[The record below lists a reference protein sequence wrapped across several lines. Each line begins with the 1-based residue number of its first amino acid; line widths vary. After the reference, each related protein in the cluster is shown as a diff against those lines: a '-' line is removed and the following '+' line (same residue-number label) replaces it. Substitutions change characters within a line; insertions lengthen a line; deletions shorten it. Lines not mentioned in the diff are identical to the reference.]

1 MKMNDYVETDIGEFP
16 RDWEVRRLNEIAELQ
31 RGLSYSSKE
40 KSKDEIP
47 DGYLFL
53 TLNSVKEG
61 GGLKEDGWT
70 WIKSDRLKERHFV
83 KEGDI
88 VIANTEQSKDGSL
101 LGSPA
106 IVHFPEWYK
115 KDKAVFSMDLSKLLL
130 RISNVDV
137 NFLFY
142 YLSFVQPLARKYH
155 TGTNVWHLKL
165 DSWARDLLIP
175 LPPLE
180 EQKKIVELL
189 QKAADIYY
197 TLKDYII
204 QIRNS
209 TETIRK
215 VIRKELLTKGIG
227 HNDYVETDIGEF
239 PKDWE
244 VRRLN
249 EIAIIRSGF
258 SERKRDENS
267 KVIHLR
273 PDNIDNETDRIVFH
287 RIVYIPESPKIERYL
302 LRHLDI
308 VLVNTNGSIDHIG
321 KLGIIDMP
329 LNQKITFS
337 NHLTAIRIVSKDVE
351 PYYIYY
357 LLSWYHLNGSFKKVV
372 KNQAG
377 KWNLNLDTIRNLLIP
392 LPPLEEQKKIVELLQ
407 KVDELINQFNDF
419 LQNLEEEAN
428 TLYKSILRLAL
439 TGKLTE
445 DWRRQ
450 IILLRSVVIPYLV
463 YQASKIKGR
472 PVYMTELMKYLFLLQ
487 KEYNINLAY
496 NFEPYKYGPFTPQLY
511 KDLEELKDRIEVK
524 EVKDD
529 VDKSL
534 ITSKELPQVNQDIA
548 NAVNDLINRFG
559 NKDLKELLSY
569 VYKKYPEYTVKSEL
583 NLYEFLK

>member
-1 MKMNDYVETDIGEFP
+1 MSDYVEIDIGEFP
-16 RDWEVRRLNEIAELQ
+16 KDWDVRKLKDVIIKAKSGGTPRRNVPEYWNGNIPFAKIQDITKSGKYLYNTEEFITEK
-31 RGLSYSSKE
+31 GLENSNAWIVPKDSLLLTIYGSLGFVAINKIPVATNQAIIGIIPNKNIIDTEFLYYWYLYFKPYWSKFI
-40 KSKDEIP
+40 KKGTQP
-47 DGYLFL
+47 NL
-53 TLNSVKEG
+53 TLEIVLNSSVPI
-61 GGLKEDGWT
+61 L
-70 WIKSDRLKERHFV
+70 
-83 KEGDI
+83 
-88 VIANTEQSKDGSL
+88 
-101 LGSPA
+101 
-106 IVHFPEWYK
+106 
-115 KDKAVFSMDLSKLLL
+115 
-130 RISNVDV
+130 
-137 NFLFY
+137 
-142 YLSFVQPLARKYH
+142 
-155 TGTNVWHLKL
+155 
-165 DSWARDLLIP
+165 
-175 LPPLE
+175 PLE

-189 QKAADIYY
+189 QKATDIYY

-209 TETIRK
+209 TETITK

-227 HNDYVETDIGEF
+227 HRDYVETDIGEF

-407 KVDELINQFNDF
+407 KVDELIIRFNDF
-419 LQNLEEEAN
+419 LQNLEDEAN

-524 EVKDD
+524 EVKDN

-583 NLYEFLK
+583 NLDEFLK

>member
-1 MKMNDYVETDIGEFP
+1 MKMSDYVETDIGEFP
-16 RDWEVRRLNEIAELQ
+16 KDWDVRKLKDVIIKAKSGGTPRRNVPEYWNGNIPFAKVQDITKSGKYLYNTEEFITEK
-31 RGLSYSSKE
+31 GLENSNAWIVPKDSLLLTIYGSLGFVAINKIPVATNQAIVGIIPNKNIIDTEFLYYWYLYFKPYWSKFI
-40 KSKDEIP
+40 KKGTQP
-47 DGYLFL
+47 NL
-53 TLNSVKEG
+53 TLEIVLNSSVP
-61 GGLKEDGWT
+61 
-70 WIKSDRLKERHFV
+70 I
-83 KEGDI
+83 
-88 VIANTEQSKDGSL
+88 
-101 LGSPA
+101 
-106 IVHFPEWYK
+106 
-115 KDKAVFSMDLSKLLL
+115 
-130 RISNVDV
+130 
-137 NFLFY
+137 
-142 YLSFVQPLARKYH
+142 
-155 TGTNVWHLKL
+155 
-165 DSWARDLLIP
+165 
-175 LPPLE
+175 PPLE

-189 QKAADIYY
+189 QKATDIYY

-209 TETIRK
+209 TETITK

-227 HNDYVETDIGEF
+227 HRDYVETDIGEF

-244 VRRLN
+244 IVKIKDIFTVKIGKTPSTKVTEYWKDGN
-249 EIAIIRSGF
+249 IVWIR
-258 SERKRDENS
+258 
-267 KVIHLR
+267 
-273 PDNIDNETDRIVFH
+273 
-287 RIVYIPESPKIERYL
+287 PEDMKIL
-302 LRHLDI
+302 S
-308 VLVNTNGSIDHIG
+308 GSIYINDS
-321 KLGIIDMP
+321 KK
-329 LNQKITFS
+329 KITIEALRKEKLPLIPSFS
-337 NHLTAIRIVSKDVE
+337 IILSTRASIGYVAINLINVTINQDCNALIPKSYAKIVPEFFAYYFMSISDRLERLGKGTGIKGLTIKILE
-351 PYYIYY
+351 
-357 LLSWYHLNGSFKKVV
+357 
-372 KNQAG
+372 NQY
-377 KWNLNLDTIRNLLIP
+377 IP

-407 KVDELINQFNDF
+407 KVDELIIRFNDF
-419 LQNLEEEAN
+419 LQNLEDEAN

-524 EVKDD
+524 EVKDN

-583 NLYEFLK
+583 NLDEFLK

>member
-1 MKMNDYVETDIGEFP
+1 MKMSDYVETDIGEFP
-16 RDWEVRRLNEIAELQ
+16 KDWEVKKLKDIITYKKGVKPKQLYIKRIDDNYVPYLTAEYLRGQSEPRYVDMNEKRLLVAE
-31 RGLSYSSKE
+31 
-40 KSKDEIP
+40 P
-47 DGYLFL
+47 
-53 TLNSVKEG
+53 
-61 GGLKEDGWT
+61 EDILMIW
-70 WIKSDRLKERHFV
+70 
-83 KEGDI
+83 
-88 VIANTEQSKDGSL
+88 DGSAAGDL
-101 LGSPA
+101 FTG
-106 IVHFPEWYK
+106 FRG
-115 KDKAVFSMDLSKLLL
+115 AVASTFV
-130 RISNVDV
+130 RIKCNR
-137 NFLFY
+137 NIINCKYLYY
-142 YLSFVQPLARKYH
+142 YLLERVDILKKRTKG
-155 TGTNVWHLKL
+155 TGIPHINKDTFENLQ
-165 DSWARDLLIP
+165 IP

-189 QKAADIYY
+189 QKATDIYY

-209 TETIRK
+209 TETITK

-227 HNDYVETDIGEF
+227 HRDYVETDIGEF
-239 PKDWE
+239 PMEWDVK
-244 VRRLN
+244 RLN
-249 EIAIIRSGF
+249 ELAKIIMGQ
-258 SERKRDENS
+258 
-267 KVIHLR
+267 
-273 PDNIDNETDRIVFH
+273 
-287 RIVYIPESPKIERYL
+287 SPPSSAYNNKGQGL
-302 LRHLDI
+302 PFLQ
-308 VLVNTNGSIDHIG
+308 G
-321 KLGIIDMP
+321 
-329 LNQKITFS
+329 
-337 NHLTAIRIVSKDVE
+337 SKDFGDIYPSIKTFTTICKKKAPKDSILLSVRAPVGDINISDRE
-351 PYYIYY
+351 ICIGRGIAAIVPHNKIDLIYLYYY
-357 LLSWYHLNGSFKKVV
+357 LTYSTFKIKRYSSGTTFESI
-372 KNQAG
+372 KKSDLENFQ
-377 KWNLNLDTIRNLLIP
+377 IP

-407 KVDELINQFNDF
+407 KVDELIIRFNDF
-419 LQNLEEEAN
+419 LQNLEDEAN

-496 NFEPYKYGPFTPQLY
+496 NFESYKYGPFTPQLY

-524 EVKDD
+524 EVKDN

-583 NLYEFLK
+583 NLDEFLK

>member
-1 MKMNDYVETDIGEFP
+1 MKMSDYVETDIGEFP
-16 RDWEVRRLNEIAELQ
+16 KDWEVKKLKDIITYKKGVKPKQLYIKRIDDNYVPYLTAEYLRGQSEPRYVDMNEKRLLVAE
-31 RGLSYSSKE
+31 
-40 KSKDEIP
+40 P
-47 DGYLFL
+47 
-53 TLNSVKEG
+53 
-61 GGLKEDGWT
+61 EDILMIW
-70 WIKSDRLKERHFV
+70 
-83 KEGDI
+83 
-88 VIANTEQSKDGSL
+88 DGSAAGDL
-101 LGSPA
+101 FTG
-106 IVHFPEWYK
+106 FRG
-115 KDKAVFSMDLSKLLL
+115 AVASTFV
-130 RISNVDV
+130 RIKCNR
-137 NFLFY
+137 NIINCKYLYY
-142 YLSFVQPLARKYH
+142 YLLERDDILKKRTKG
-155 TGTNVWHLKL
+155 TGIPHINKDTFENLQ
-165 DSWARDLLIP
+165 IP

-189 QKAADIYY
+189 QKATDIYY

-204 QIRNS
+204 QIRDS
-209 TETIRK
+209 TETITK

-227 HNDYVETDIGEF
+227 HRDYVETDIGEF

-407 KVDELINQFNDF
+407 KVDELIIRFNDF
-419 LQNLEEEAN
+419 LQNLEDEAN

-524 EVKDD
+524 EVKDN

-583 NLYEFLK
+583 NLDEFLK

>member
-1 MKMNDYVETDIGEFP
+1 MKMSDHVETDIGEFPKEWEVKKLEEIAKIESGKREKGGGKETGEVISLGGEHISPDGKIILNSPKYISKKFYDSLKSGKVKEKDIILVKDGATTGKAAFLEKLPAKEVAVNEHLFIIRSKTSNIDQKFLYYIIISNIFQNQIKSSFHGIIGGITKSEIEEVYIPIPPLEEQKKIVELLQKATDIYYTLKDYIIQIRNSTETITKVIRKELLTRGIGHSDYVETDIGEFP
-16 RDWEVRRLNEIAELQ
+16 KDWEVRRLNEIAELQ
-31 RGLSYSSKE
+31 RGLSYSGSE

-83 KEGDI
+83 REGDI
-88 VIANTEQSKDGSL
+88 LIANTEQSKDGSL
-101 LGSPA
+101 IGSSA
-106 IVHFPEWYK
+106 IVNFPEWYK

-130 RISNVDV
+130 RISNMDV

-155 TGTNVWHLKL
+155 TGTNVWHLNL
-165 DSWARDLLIP
+165 DSWAKDLLVPIP
-175 LPPLE
+175 P
-180 EQKKIVELL
+180 V
-189 QKAADIYY
+189 
-197 TLKDYII
+197 
-204 QIRNS
+204 
-209 TETIRK
+209 
-215 VIRKELLTKGIG
+215 
-227 HNDYVETDIGEF
+227 
-239 PKDWE
+239 
-244 VRRLN
+244 
-249 EIAIIRSGF
+249 
-258 SERKRDENS
+258 
-267 KVIHLR
+267 
-273 PDNIDNETDRIVFH
+273 
-287 RIVYIPESPKIERYL
+287 
-302 LRHLDI
+302 
-308 VLVNTNGSIDHIG
+308 
-321 KLGIIDMP
+321 
-329 LNQKITFS
+329 
-337 NHLTAIRIVSKDVE
+337 
-351 PYYIYY
+351 
-357 LLSWYHLNGSFKKVV
+357 
-372 KNQAG
+372 
-377 KWNLNLDTIRNLLIP
+377 
-392 LPPLEEQKKIVELLQ
+392 EEQKKIVELLQ
-407 KVDELINQFNDF
+407 KVDELIIRFNDF
-419 LQNLEEEAN
+419 LQNLEDEAN

-450 IILLRSVVIPYLV
+450 IILLISVVIPYLV

-524 EVKDD
+524 EVKDN

-569 VYKKYPEYTVKSEL
+569 VYKKYPEYTIKSEL
-583 NLYEFLK
+583 NLDEF